1 MVRSI
6 PYYWGV
12 SAAGLL
18 LTAVLLPLA
27 APGAAQQPTAALAG
41 RVVDHQTRAPI
52 TRAQVALLGVRRQT
66 ESDSTGRF
74 HHDDLKAGTY
84 LLQIRAIGYEVSTWM
99 VRLDTGEVLTQDFDL
114 NPVLYTLAPV
124 TGEAARGPM
133 ARRLRE
139 FERRRADGRG
149 VFISEDDIRRTE
161 AATLSELLR
170 TAAGVQVVCNSAGCV
185 ARMTRA
191 ATGFCQPDFVVDGF
205 PANLSTNAN
214 LPTVGIVA
222 VEVYR
227 SPNEAPIEFLRT
239 DGVCGVIVI
248 WTRSSPNP

>member
-6 PYYWGV
+6 HYYLGL
-12 SAAGLL
+12 SALGLIL
-18 LTAVLLPLA
+18 PVVLLP
-27 APGAAQQPTAALAG
+27 QSPTASLAG
-41 RVVDHQTRAPI
+41 RVVDRQSRAPI
-52 TRAQVALLGVRRQT
+52 ARAQVALLGASRET
-66 ESDSTGRF
+66 PSDSTGRF
-74 HHDDLKAGTY
+74 HHDSLKAGAY

-99 VRLDTGEVLTQDFDL
+99 VRLGTGEVLTQDFDL
-114 NPVLYTLAPV
+114 NPVLFTLAPV